1 MFRPCVE
8 SWNTTRFIIAANC
21 LLPKQDTVK
30 LPEQTLTNQLLPG
43 ARWPYF
49 CTPALLQEFFLS
61 CLSNQLCFRLNFK
74 ILLSMFPTLDFPDSG
89 SHKNWLEKYFL
100 LNKESNIPKAT
111 ICINRKPFLSLSVRL
126 SVLEESHPS
135 SFVVQVTQSPIEFI
149 PIMKNILFSFGDDGS
164 TFGPIQGKTIV
175 TQNYS
180 AIDFTDQSSGWHIY
194 NFRNINSLWAF
205 AWFEACTANECALHY
220 WKTQLFS

>member
-8 SWNTTRFIIAANC
+8 SWNTRRLIFAANC

-61 CLSNQLCFRLNFK
+61 CLSNQLCWRLNFK
-74 ILLSMFPTLDFPDSG
+74 VLLSMFPTLNFLDSG
-89 SHKNWLEKYFL
+89 SHKNWLEKYLL
-100 LNKESNIPKAT
+100 LNKESNIPTVT
-111 ICINRKPFLSLSVRL
+111 ICIKRKPFLSFSVRL

-175 TQNYS
+175 TQDYS
-180 AIDFTDQSSGWHIY
+180 AID
-194 NFRNINSLWAF
+194 R
-205 AWFEACTANECALHY
+205 LHRPIKWMMAY
-220 WKTQLFS
+220 L